1 MGTPIGQYTT
11 DIEAGL
17 PPRVEAEKIGDNCC
31 ATNHA
36 ALKAVLANMD
46 DTEVLFSSY
55 ENTLDL
61 KPYSVFLDHRK
72 RQVVVAVRGTL
83 SLEDC
88 LTDAICDAEELTQA
102 GEVWGFDGRGMWAH
116 AGFLRT
122 AMKMRGDIKRRDLL
136 ASMLGP
142 GVRTGDTLVVWPI

>member
-1 MGTPIGQYTT
+1 
-11 DIEAGL
+11 
-17 PPRVEAEKIGDNCC
+17 
-31 ATNHA
+31 
-36 ALKAVLANMD
+36 MD

-122 AMKMRGDIKRRDLL
+122 AMKMRERHKAQGLVSQH
-136 ASMLGP
+136 AWP
-142 GVRTGDTLVVWPI
+142 GSSDW